1 MYHGVFIK
9 VMTRDQA
16 WLLVQEKVHK
26 DFTLKHLLASEAIM
40 RALARHFNQ
49 DEELWGITGLV
60 HDIDWEQTESAP
72 EQHSLIGA
80 EWLKAAGFQ
89 PEIVEAVRV
98 HNHMHGLEPKTLLEK
113 ALWCAEELTG
123 LIVACAFV
131 QPDKKLASV
140 KPSSVKKK
148 FRDKSFAA
156 GVNREIISKCEEMI
170 GLNLDQLIE
179 IELKAMQAIASSLG
193 L

>member
-1 MYHGVFIK
+1 
-9 VMTRDQA
+9 MTREQA
-16 WLLVQEKVHK
+16 WTLVQEKVK
-26 DFTLKHLLASEAIM
+26 GAFLRNHLLASEAIM
-40 RALARHFNQ
+40 RALAHKFGE

-60 HDIDWEQTESAP
+60 HDIDWEQTEKTP

-80 EWLKAAGFQ
+80 QWLTDAGFP
-89 PEIVEAVRV
+89 PEVVEAVRV

-113 ALWCAEELTG
+113 TLWCAEELTG

-140 KPSSVKKK
+140 KPESVLKK
-148 FRDKSFAA
+148 FKTKSFAA
-156 GVNREIISKCEEMI
+156 GVNRDIIGKCQDMI
-170 GLNLDQLIE
+170 GLTLEELINL
-179 IELKAMQAIASSLG
+179 ELKAMQDIASSLS